1 MLAETHPY
9 ADHVIRVGE
18 KLDVRAANDCARFV
32 LRTRQMDRTFFKA
45 LFGCPL
51 PARIGDVT
59 RIGGCDIACIGPDE
73 WFILAKKEHTQTIN
87 ARSFELNRS
96 APHSLVDVSHRE
108 IGFEVKGAAATLL
121 LASGSPL
128 NLAIQPA
135 PFVTR
140 TIFDRVQVILFKWSE
155 NHYRIEVWPS
165 FADHVWHLLEAASR
179 EIALD
184 I

>member
-18 KLDVRAANDCARFV
+18 KLDVAAAADCARYV
-32 LRTRQMDRTFFKA
+32 LRTGQVDRASFKA
-45 LFGCPL
+45 LFGCAL
-51 PARIGDVT
+51 PDRIGEVARIEGS
-59 RIGGCDIACIGPDE
+59 DIACIGPDE
-73 WFILAKKEHTQTIN
+73 WFILAQKDRAETIA
-87 ARSFELNRS
+87 ARSAELYKS
-96 APHSLVDVSHRE
+96 VPHSLVDVSHRE
-108 IGFEVKGAAATLL
+108 IGFEVKGQAATLL

-155 NHYRIEVWPS
+155 SHYRIEVWPS